1 LNKYIYCFLFII
13 TLSSKIYAQPISSS
27 SISSLKTS
35 DLCGAQ
41 NKYPDKV
48 DEINAEL
55 CKRGGK
61 SCVTDGLCVGG
72 KYAPNSSANYI
83 FSRQACLKSMGAVI
97 SKSEL
102 DDCMASKLFATKEV
116 PSTPNQ
122 ANLNSDKRVSKSVP
136 KNDLPSE
143 EDLICQSNGIKPKTP
158 AFAECKIRVAT
169 ALRDQKLKDQ
179 ERRSYED
186 QRRLQETEQRI
197 RVEAHERRL
206 ALQAENAK
214 RELESRCNS
223 LRLSTMGQTKS
234 KYWYDSVNAG
244 TEAYERCMMGMPPVE
259 RPKPTTTDC
268 QRVGFD
274 DFRCT
279 TK

>member
-1 LNKYIYCFLFII
+1 MNKYFYCFIFVI
-13 TLSSKIYAQPISSS
+13 TLSSRIYAQPISTS
-27 SISSLKTS
+27 SISSLKTW
-35 DLCGAQ
+35 DLCSAH

-48 DEINAEL
+48 DEINDEL
-55 CKRGGK
+55 CKRGQK
-61 SCVTDGLCVGG
+61 SCISDGICVGG
-72 KYAPNSSANYI
+72 KYAPNSSPNYTN
-83 FSRQACLKSMGAVI
+83 SKQACLKTLGAVI

-143 EDLICQSNGIKPKTP
+143 EELICQSNGIKPKTP

-244 TEAYERCMMGMPPVE
+244 TEAYERCMMGMPPAA
-259 RPKPTTTDC
+259 KPTTTDC
-268 QRVGFD
+268 QRIGD

>member
-1 LNKYIYCFLFII
+1 MNKYLYCFLFVIA
-13 TLSSKIYAQPISSS
+13 LSSKIYAQQISSG
-27 SISSLKTS
+27 SISSLKTL

-55 CKRGGK
+55 CKRGSK
-61 SCVTDGLCVGG
+61 SCVSDGLCVGG
-72 KYAPNSSANYI
+72 KYVPSSSANYI
-83 FSRQACLKSMGAVI
+83 FSRQTCLQAMGNVV

-102 DDCMASKLFATKEV
+102 DECMASKLFASKEV
-116 PSTPNQ
+116 PVNSNQ
-122 ANLNSDKRVSKSVP
+122 TDLNSDKKLSKSVP
-136 KNDLPSE
+136 KKDLPSE

-158 AFAECKIRVAT
+158 AFAECKIRVAS

-179 ERRSYED
+179 DRRSHED
-186 QRRLQETEQRI
+186 EKRLRESEQRA
-197 RVEAHERRL
+197 RVEAYERQSV
-206 ALQAENAK
+206 LQAQAAR

-223 LRLSTMGQTKS
+223 LRLSIMGQSKS
-234 KYWYDSVNAG
+234 KYWYDGVNEG
-244 TEAYERCMMGMPPVE
+244 TEAYERCMMGLPPVD

-268 QRVGFD
+268 QRTGFD
-274 DFRCT
+274 GFRCT